1 MIAPRKNRQARG
13 WLAPFPPAAAH
24 FLFFCLIVTV
34 ASLVSSFGGTPA
46 WAQGATAAKQAEI
59 SFSFENPQ
67 VHPIRYSLR
76 IAEDGSGEYTSEAG
90 DTLPGDGN
98 DSIVAPGQSR
108 PIVVGEALR
117 AKLFLLARR
126 NKFFALPCQARRKVA
141 FNGTKTLSYNGPD
154 GQGSCTYTW
163 SKLQDIEALTQIFQ
177 GIALT
182 LDEGGKLAVER
193 AHSPL
198 ALDAELIVLTKMV
211 KQGEALELQNIAPV
225 LTSIAND
232 EAALKRDRQWARELL
247 APGKSRSS
255 LSADRLE

>member
-1 MIAPRKNRQARG
+1 MTAPRKNRQARG
-13 WLAPFPPAAAH
+13 RSTPFPPAAAH
-24 FLFFCLIVTV
+24 FLFSSAFVALAILI
-34 ASLVSSFGGTPA
+34 SSFSGTV
-46 WAQGATAAKQAEI
+46 WAQGASAAKQAEI

-76 IAEDGSGEYTSEAG
+76 VAEDGSGEYTSVAG
-90 DTLPGDGN
+90 GALPGDGN
-98 DSIVAPGQSR
+98 DSIVSPGQSR
-108 PIVVGEALR
+108 PIAIGEALR

-126 NKFFALPCQARRKVA
+126 NKFFALPCQAHRKVA
-141 FNGTKTLSYNGPD
+141 FNGTKTLSYSGPD

-163 SKLQDIEALTQIFQ
+163 SKYQDIETLTQIFQ

-193 AHSPL
+193 AHAPL
-198 ALDAELIVLTKMV
+198 ALDAELILLTKLV
-211 KQGEALELQNIAPV
+211 KQGEVLELQNIAPV
-225 LTSIAND
+225 LTAIAND
-232 EAALKRDRQWARELL
+232 DAALKRDRQWARELL